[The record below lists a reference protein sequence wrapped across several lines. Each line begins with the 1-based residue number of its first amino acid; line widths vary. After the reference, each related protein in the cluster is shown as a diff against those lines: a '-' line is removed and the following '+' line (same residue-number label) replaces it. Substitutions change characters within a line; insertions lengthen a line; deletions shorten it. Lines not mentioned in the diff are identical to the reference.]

1 MANATNFRILSISLA
16 LSAGSLLAAC
26 AETPKA
32 MGAAGAGGRGPEEV
46 QLADASGP
54 AAGASSELAQAPADD
69 GGTYDPIEGFNRGV
83 FAFNQVLDHYLIR
96 PAAWAYREV
105 VPVFARDRVH
115 DFLNNI
121 RTPVILTN
129 DLLQGEWDRADFT
142 IRRFFINTTIGVVGF
157 VDVAGSIG
165 IPFHSEDFGQTLGVY
180 GVGEGPYLVLP
191 VLGPS
196 NVRDATGLVVDT
208 AIDPLTY
215 LVWSDGNSYIGYSR
229 GGATGLDQRSRNIDA
244 TDDIERNAVD
254 IYAAYRSLY
263 HQYRESEI
271 HNGALPS
278 GTPYPGQQGQED
290 RTSPSLGTV
299 TN

>member
-1 MANATNFRILSISLA
+1 MAKAKDFRILSMSLA
-16 LSAGSLLAAC
+16 LGAGSLLAAC
-26 AETPKA
+26 AESPKA
-32 MGAAGAGGRGPEEV
+32 SQAAGGRGQPAG
-46 QLADASGP
+46 QLADASGT
-54 AAGASSELAQAPADD
+54 AAHASADQAQAPANG

-83 FAFNQVLDHYLIR
+83 FAVNQVLDRYLIR
-96 PAAWAYREV
+96 PVSWAYREV

-115 DFLNNI
+115 DFLNNV

-165 IPFHSEDFGQTLGVY
+165 IPFHSEDFGQTLGTY

-229 GGATGLDQRSRNIDA
+229 GGATGVDQRSRNIDA
-244 TDDIERNAVD
+244 TDDIERNSVD

-278 GTPYPGQQGQED
+278 GPYPGQQGQED
-290 RTSPSLGTV
+290 SPSPSLGAV

>member
-1 MANATNFRILSISLA
+1 MAKAKDFKVLPVSL
-16 LSAGSLLAAC
+16 LLGAGSLLAAC
-26 AETPKA
+26 AESPKA
-32 MGAAGAGGRGPEEV
+32 MGGRGQPAG
-46 QLADASGP
+46 QLADASGT
-54 AAGASSELAQAPADD
+54 AARASADQAQAPAGD
-69 GGTYDPIEGFNRGV
+69 GGSNDPIEGFNRGV
-83 FAFNQVLDHYLIR
+83 FAVDHYLIR
-96 PAAWAYREV
+96 PVSWAYREG
-105 VPVFARDRVH
+105 VPVFARDRVR
-115 DFLNNI
+115 DFLNNL

-165 IPFHSEDFGQTLGVY
+165 IPFHSEDFGQTLGTY
-180 GVGEGPYLVLP
+180 GVGEGPYLMLP

-208 AIDPLTY
+208 AIDPLSY
-215 LVWSDGNSYIGYSR
+215 LVWSDGNSYMGYSR
-229 GGATGLDQRSRNIDA
+229 GGATGADQRSRNIDA
-244 TDDIERNAVD
+244 TDDIERNSVD

-290 RTSPSLGTV
+290 SPSPSLGAV